1 MGTIIGIIIG
11 GGLLFFA
18 IIQRGGFGI
27 FYDPPSLMIVG
38 GGTFAAALI
47 SFPLNRVLSVF
58 RVLRN
63 VFQGEIEDPGA
74 YISAIIRLTHKA
86 RKESILALEGD
97 VRKVRNR
104 FLRRGLE
111 LVIDGQPPEVIR
123 AVLET
128 ELEGLLARH
137 DEGSHIF
144 ATLGRFAPAFGL
156 IGTLIGLITM
166 LRSISGGIESVGPG
180 MAVALVTTF
189 YGALAANLL
198 FLPIS
203 EKLSS
208 RSETEVF

>member
-18 IIQRGGFGI
+18 IIQGGGFGI

-104 FLRRGLE
+104 FLRRG
-111 LVIDGQPPEVIR
+111 
-123 AVLET
+123 
-128 ELEGLLARH
+128 
-137 DEGSHIF
+137 
-144 ATLGRFAPAFGL
+144 
-156 IGTLIGLITM
+156 
-166 LRSISGGIESVGPG
+166 
-180 MAVALVTTF
+180 
-189 YGALAANLL
+189 
-198 FLPIS
+198 
-203 EKLSS
+203 SS
-208 RSETEVF
+208 W